1 MSMSLRWKM
10 TVSFALLAAVVL
22 GLLGTYL
29 HVNAGRHTTEQLRQK
44 LLAEARLTAMT
55 LPEPPWESGRKMQRL
70 VKELNDAAGARVTLI
85 AGDGTVV
92 ADSRHESDDMENHGT
107 RPERLEAAREGWGSA
122 IRYSETLGVDMLYV
136 AVSAPVGVR
145 SDATHESAVIRLAM
159 PLTAVGVAAARL
171 RVAVGTAFVVALIVV
186 WVLADKLAMSLAEPV
201 QRLVR
206 VARRV
211 GDGDLSARAE
221 VAGGGELA
229 MLAEVFNNTLERLA
243 GLLAASEK
251 ESRYYAAILEQMTD
265 AVVVVDEGR
274 RVQFVNRTFGS
285 MFGVDVKQVA
295 GRLPEEVSLNYE
307 LSNLLARA
315 VGQKTAQRDQI
326 RLLHPGPRVLLAL
339 AAPLFGEDKAVMG
352 AVGLLHDM
360 TDLQKTEQV
369 RRDFVSNASHELRT
383 PAAGIKA
390 LAGAQ
395 GRGNEG
401 P

>member
-1 MSMSLRWKM
+1 
-10 TVSFALLAAVVL
+10 
-22 GLLGTYL
+22 
-29 HVNAGRHTTEQLRQK
+29 
-44 LLAEARLTAMT
+44 
-55 LPEPPWESGRKMQRL
+55 
-70 VKELNDAAGARVTLI
+70 
-85 AGDGTVV
+85 
-92 ADSRHESDDMENHGT
+92 
-107 RPERLEAAREGWGSA
+107 
-122 IRYSETLGVDMLYV
+122 
-136 AVSAPVGVR
+136 
-145 SDATHESAVIRLAM
+145 
-159 PLTAVGVAAARL
+159 
-171 RVAVGTAFVVALIVV
+171 
-186 WVLADKLAMSLAEPV
+186 
-201 QRLVR
+201 
-206 VARRV
+206 
-211 GDGDLSARAE
+211 
-221 VAGGGELA
+221 

-274 RVQFVNRTFGS
+274 RVQFVNRTFGN
-285 MFGVDVKQVA
+285 MFGVDVEQVA

-390 LAGAQ
+390 LAEALKAGAMKDPERGPEFVDRIIEAVERLGDILDDMLTLTRVERGQELLRAEWLEVAVLFEEAVQQIRAAATAKGVSLSSQYEQSDLVYADAGSLETVLVNLLDNAVKYTPAAGDVVLSGMKVPGGYEIAVKDTGIGIPAEDLDRIFERFYRADKSRARAAGGTGLGLAIVKHIVEAHGGKAFVSSTPGQ
-395 GRGNEG
+395 GSTFRVFFPDSGLKT
-401 P
+401 